1 MIEHKLRDVEDGGT
15 ITVTEDGVNVPNMVN
30 PPVVLEMG
38 IENGICRI
46 NHREGDYELGFDL
59 TSFPDSNTFIEVLE
73 RIDLNPYW
81 NYYRVHEDGRFYYV
95 WANDHGMVLC
105 GNNPIT
111 GDFRELSARRNQ
123 RGYASYIGVEGTED
137 FVDAALQ
144 MIVQFGNYK
153 DIDRNNRSFI

>member
-1 MIEHKLRDVEDGGT
+1 MTEHKLRDIEDGGT

-30 PPVVLEMG
+30 PPTMLEMR
-38 IENGICRI
+38 IENGFCRV
-46 NHREGDYELGFDL
+46 NHRKGDYELGFDL
-59 TSFPDSNTFIEVLE
+59 TLFPDSDTFIEVLE
-73 RIDLNPYW
+73 RIGINPYW
-81 NYYRVHEDGRFYYV
+81 NYYRVQGDRIYYYV
-95 WANDHGMVLC
+95 WANDDGMILC

-111 GDFRELSARRNQ
+111 GDFRESAIQNQ